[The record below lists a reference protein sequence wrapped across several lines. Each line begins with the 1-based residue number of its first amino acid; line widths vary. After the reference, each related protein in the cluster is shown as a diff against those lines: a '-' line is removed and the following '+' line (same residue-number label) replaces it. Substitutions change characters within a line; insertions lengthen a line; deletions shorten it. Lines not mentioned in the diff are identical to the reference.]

1 MYIMSNKTA
10 KRGGRKLSAFNVFM
24 KKELA
29 RLKQITPGLDHKV
42 AFKQA
47 AQNWKS
53 HSSSSPSPSHSSTSK
68 HPKKGQPSRTRKGRL
83 DFVTHKGDKYYH
95 RKGHRQT
102 KNRKGKKGR
111 PYM

>member
-1 MYIMSNKTA
+1 MYIMGSKTA
-10 KRGGRKLSAFNVFM
+10 KRGGRKLSPFNIFM

-29 RLKQITPGLDHKV
+29 RLKQLTPGLDHKV

-47 AQNWKS
+47 AQNWKGK
-53 HSSSSPSPSHSSTSK
+53 SSSTAK
-68 HPKKGQPSRTRKGRL
+68 NPKKGQPSRTRKGRL

-102 KNRKGKKGR
+102 RNRKGKKGR

>member
-29 RLKQITPGLDHKV
+29 RLKQLTPGLDHKV

-53 HSSSSPSPSHSSTSK
+53 HSSSSPSSTSK

>member
-1 MYIMSNKTA
+1 MYIMGNKTA
-10 KRGGRKLSAFNVFM
+10 KRGGRKLSPFNIFM

-29 RLKQITPGLDHKV
+29 RLKQLTPGLDHKV

-47 AQNWKS
+47 AQNWKGQ
-53 HSSSSPSPSHSSTSK
+53 SSSSAK
-68 HPKKGQPSRTRKGRL
+68 HPKKRQPSRTRKGRL

>member
-1 MYIMSNKTA
+1 MYIMGSKTA

-29 RLKQITPGLDHKV
+29 RLKQATPGLDHKV

-47 AQNWKS
+47 AKNWKG
-53 HSSSSPSPSHSSTSK
+53 HSSTAK

-83 DFVTHKGDKYYH
+83 DFVTHKGDKFYH

-102 KNRKGKKGR
+102 KKKKNKKGR

>member
-10 KRGGRKLSAFNVFM
+10 KRGKRAPSAFNIFM

-29 RLKQITPGLDHKV
+29 RLKQLTPGLDHKV

-47 AQNWKS
+47 AHNWKGKS
-53 HSSSSPSPSHSSTSK
+53 SK
-68 HPKKGQPSRTRKGRL
+68 HPKKGEPSRTRKGRL

-95 RKGHRQT
+95 RKGHRET
-102 KNRKGKKGR
+102 RNRKGKKGR

>member
-1 MYIMSNKTA
+1 MYIMGNKTA

-29 RLKQITPGLDHKV
+29 RLKQLTPGLDHKV

-47 AQNWKS
+47 AQNWKGKS
-53 HSSSSPSPSHSSTSK
+53 SSTSK

-95 RKGHRQT
+95 RKGHRQS